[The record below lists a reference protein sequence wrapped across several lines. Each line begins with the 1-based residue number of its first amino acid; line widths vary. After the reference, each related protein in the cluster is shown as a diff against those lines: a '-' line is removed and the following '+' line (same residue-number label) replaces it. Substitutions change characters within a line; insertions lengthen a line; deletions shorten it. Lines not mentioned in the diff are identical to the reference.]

1 MFYLIKYEIAT
12 PLHGDVFQSSK
23 TVQARLVDLIPSS
36 FVHRF
41 TGSTV
46 DLKKIITFKN
56 F

>member
-1 MFYLIKYEIAT
+1 MFYLIKYEIAS

-23 TVQARLVDLIPSS
+23 TVQARLVNLIPSS

-46 DLKKIITFKN
+46 DLKIITVYTT
-56 F
+56 